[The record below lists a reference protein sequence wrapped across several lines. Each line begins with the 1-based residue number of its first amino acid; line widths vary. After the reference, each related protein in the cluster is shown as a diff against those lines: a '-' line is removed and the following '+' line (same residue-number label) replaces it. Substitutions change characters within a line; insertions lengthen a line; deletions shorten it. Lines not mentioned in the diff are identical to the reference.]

1 MIYYQPDPPRRKDER
16 PLEITEELLMDDLF
30 PSEEDLLKEAWPL
43 PAEDTAK
50 EFELYLEEI
59 GVRI

>member
-1 MIYYQPDPPRRKDER
+1 M
-16 PLEITEELLMDDLF
+16 EITEELLLDDLF

-50 EFELYLEEI
+50 EFELYLEDI